1 MAGLL
6 DAFNSPEMGM
16 AMGLLQAG
24 GPSARPVSLGQA
36 IGQGYGGFQGAQ
48 ESQQARKMRDQQM
61 QMHSMQMKQIQDA
74 QKADQ
79 EAKAG
84 LQSYLGQLQQTEPQK
99 AGQIIQALK
108 MGVSPAK
115 VWEKL
120 NPERQ
125 DYTLGN
131 TRFSGADNRQLA
143 TVPKE
148 RSLPEG
154 MQLGLD
160 GQTLQEIPGYVA
172 MKSKIAAAGRAP
184 QTQTPYFT
192 SVSDATKGMGTFD
205 ARTGKYAFPE
215 SPLVKPQ
222 NDPKLQGQISG
233 AKVAGEA
240 SAKRDVNMSG
250 ISDVI
255 SRAESILSGKTGNKP
270 TSSGLGVGLDAAAG
284 FIGVSPKGAAE
295 ASELKALG
303 GALVAKMPRMEGPQ
317 SNLDVQLYR
326 EMAGDIANP
335 MLPLERRIKALE
347 TVRSLYTK
355 YDKSAGSGV
364 DALLDKYKD

>member
-1 MAGLL
+1 MGLL
-6 DAFNSPEMGM
+6 DAFNSPEMGL
-16 AMGLLQAG
+16 AMGLLNAG
-24 GPSARPVSLGQA
+24 GASSHPVSLGQGIA
-36 IGQGYGGFQGAQ
+36 QGYQGFQQAQ
-48 ESQQARKMRDQQM
+48 ENNQQRAAREQQM
-61 QMHSMQMKQIQDA
+61 QMHTLQMKQMQDA

-84 LQSYLGQLQQTEPQK
+84 LQSYLGQLQTTEPQK
-99 AGQIIQALK
+99 AAQIIQALK
-108 MGVSPAK
+108 LGVPPAK

-131 TRFSGADNRQLA
+131 TRFSGMDNKQLA

-154 MQLGLD
+154 MQLGSD

-172 MKSKIAAAGRAP
+172 MKSKIAAAGRQP
-184 QTQTPYFT
+184 QTATPFFQ

-205 ARTGKYAFPE
+205 ARTGKYTFPD
-215 SPLVKPQ
+215 SALVKPQ

-250 ISDVI
+250 IGDVI
-255 SRAESILSGKTGNKP
+255 ARADSILKGKAGNKP
-270 TSSGLGVGLDAAAG
+270 TSSGIGVGVDAAAG

-317 SNLDVQLYR
+317 SNMDVQLYR

-347 TVRSLYTK
+347 TVKSLYSK
-355 YDKSAGSGV
+355 YDKSAGNGV
-364 DALLDKYKD
+364 DALLEKYK